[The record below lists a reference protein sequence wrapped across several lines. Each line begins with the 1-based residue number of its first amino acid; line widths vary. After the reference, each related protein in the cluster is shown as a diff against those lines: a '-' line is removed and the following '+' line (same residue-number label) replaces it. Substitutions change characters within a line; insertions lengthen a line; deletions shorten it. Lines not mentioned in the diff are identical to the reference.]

1 MPSTK
6 VDPRFRQ
13 MGRSAKRRRNRV
25 SFLRWG
31 AGAGAVLIAVGLT
44 WHYTD
49 PDLGALI
56 RRDGGDDVLVQ
67 VESQFDI
74 APVVR
79 ADTFTDI
86 PGDPLIIPAP
96 DDGQA
101 LDVEQRPVPAVLS
114 SNPRLAGMGRTLT
127 VLDSSLMPR
136 GMQLVASLP
145 ATREEFAL
153 FQAER
158 SRSRLMNAAAT
169 PDTPDAPGVIP
180 ADQRAT
186 SSISFLRDSSLRSG
200 LWRELILETARE
212 VSVQELLEQNGF
224 DEGAAQRLAER
235 IEGQVSLEGP
245 LKRGSILALRY
256 RLRGTSREV
265 IQLSVYGPQGFIG
278 SLAMSGAGQLVPA
291 ADAWADQSL
300 LQELLARQ
308 NGEGGEA
315 GQQRLLD
322 LIYSVAL
329 RNEVRSEIIGEAIAM
344 MARVYDLD
352 SVANENDRLTL
363 ILAGENS
370 PDPRAILFIGISG
383 PGGDRPC
390 YVVAAE
396 NGEGFECFAPSAR
409 VARPAGGVSL
419 SPPVI
424 GVLSQRFVPSG
435 SAEGADDRSRGRVA
449 WSAPSG
455 TPVTA
460 AGDGRITDRRAAGE
474 DGGAMVEITH
484 EGGLVSRYEGLGAL
498 SAAGAGA
505 GQVTRGTVIGAVG
518 DGEGDTDAGVS
529 FQLLSDGAAVDPMPY
544 LSGAGEV
551 FASNAVEALIGR
563 IITVESAGNARARNP
578 LSTATGL
585 GQFIESTWLRM
596 MRSYRPDMAATLD
609 RSALLE
615 LRFDPDL
622 SRQMVRHL
630 AQENEA
636 YLRARGHAI
645 TPGRLYLA
653 HFLGPAGADQ
663 ALRANGSASVLQ
675 VMGPAVVGANPFLRG
690 YSIADLQN
698 WADRK
703 MSGAAPA
710 EHMPAEISI
719 PAEIRAYVEEV
730 DRLLSAQSG

>member
-1 MPSTK
+1 MNSTG

-13 MGRSAKRRRNRV
+13 MGRSARRRRNRV
-25 SFLRWG
+25 LAARWT
-31 AGAGAVLIAVGLT
+31 AGVAVALIGGGLT
-44 WHYTD
+44 WHYTQ
-49 PDLGALI
+49 PDLAALF
-56 RRDGGDDVLVQ
+56 RRDNTDDVLVQ

-96 DDGQA
+96 EDGQA
-101 LDVEQRPVPAVLS
+101 SDVAEQPLPARLA
-114 SNPRLAGMGRTLT
+114 SNPRLAGMGRTLS
-127 VLDSSLMPR
+127 VLDTSLMPR

-158 SRSRLMNAAAT
+158 SRSRLVNAAAT
-169 PDTPDAPGVIP
+169 PDTPGIIP

-186 SSISFLRDSSLRSG
+186 SSISFLRDSSLRTG

-212 VSVQELLEQNGF
+212 VSVRELLGQNGF
-224 DEGAAQRLAER
+224 EEGAAQRLADR
-235 IEGQVSLEGP
+235 IESQLSLDGP
-245 LKRGSILALRY
+245 LERGSILALRY
-256 RLRGTSREV
+256 RLRGQSREV
-265 IQLSVYGPQGFIG
+265 IQLSLYGPQGFVG
-278 SLAMSGAGQLVPA
+278 SLAMSSAGQLIPA

-308 NGEGGEA
+308 NGEGAEA

-352 SVANENDRLTL
+352 SVADEDDRLTL
-363 ILAGENS
+363 ILAGENN

-390 YVVAAE
+390 YVVPAE
-396 NGEGFECFAPSAR
+396 GGEGFECFAPSAR
-409 VARPAGGVSL
+409 VARPVGGVSL

-424 GVLSQRFVPSG
+424 GVLSQRFVPPAPG
-435 SAEGADDRSRGRVA
+435 GDADDRSRGRVA
-449 WSAPSG
+449 WSAPSD

-474 DGGAMVEITH
+474 DGGGMVEITH
-484 EGGLVSRYEGLGAL
+484 EGGLVSRYEGLGTL
-498 SAAGAGA
+498 SSAGASG
-505 GQVTRGTVIGAVG
+505 GQVTRGTVIGTVG
-518 DGEGDTDAGVS
+518 DGEDDADGGLA
-529 FQLLSDGAAVDPMPY
+529 FQLLSDGAPVDPMPY

-551 FASNAVEALIGR
+551 LASNAVEALIGR
-563 IITVESAGNARARNP
+563 IITVESAGNARAQNP

-609 RSALLE
+609 RSALLD

-636 YLRARGHAI
+636 FLRARGHAI

-663 ALRANGSASVLQ
+663 ALRAEGGASVLQ

-703 MSGAAPA
+703 MSGASGAAHVP
-710 EHMPAEISI
+710 ETISI

-730 DRLLSAQSG
+730 DRLRTAQKG